1 MNIYTIGFAGKT
13 AKDFFQI
20 LMTNQVKQLIDIRLN
35 NSSQLAG
42 FTNIKHLPYF
52 LFLHNIKYTYAPQYA
67 PSKELLNG
75 YQDKL
80 INWAEYE
87 KIYLNLLQKRNI
99 LENLDILSFN
109 NSVLL
114 CSEATAE
121 KCHRRLLAEYLA
133 KHFPDINIKHL

>member
-1 MNIYTIGFAGKT
+1 
-13 AKDFFQI
+13 
-20 LMTNQVKQLIDIRLN
+20 
-35 NSSQLAG
+35 
-42 FTNIKHLPYF
+42 
-52 LFLHNIKYTYAPQYA
+52 
-67 PSKELLNG
+67 LLNG

-87 KIYLNLLQKRNI
+87 KIYLDLLQKRNI
-99 LENLDILSFN
+99 LENLDILSFD